1 MAVKMLKLKSREEW
15 LKKRTS
21 YIGGSDASSVVG
33 MNPYKTNVEL
43 WEIKTGIKEPENI
56 DHKDFVVYG
65 RNAEEYL
72 RELFKLD
79 FPQYA
84 VEYVENNLWQNDHF
98 PFAHASLDGW
108 LMDERGRFGVLE
120 IKTTNILQ
128 SIQKEKWNH
137 RIPDNYYIQVLHYL
151 AVTNADFAILKAQL
165 KYDYDGEIFLT
176 TKHYTIERE
185 EVLNDIDYLM
195 EEERKFAEAIRKNIQ
210 PPLVLPNF

>member
-43 WEIKTGIKEPENI
+43 WEIKTGIRKPENI
-56 DHKDFVVYG
+56 DHKDFVEYG

-84 VEYVENNLWQNDHF
+84 VEYVENNLWLNDHF

-108 LMDERGRFGVLE
+108 LMDEHGRFGVLE

-195 EEERKFAEAIRKNIQ
+195 EEERKFAEAIRSNKQ